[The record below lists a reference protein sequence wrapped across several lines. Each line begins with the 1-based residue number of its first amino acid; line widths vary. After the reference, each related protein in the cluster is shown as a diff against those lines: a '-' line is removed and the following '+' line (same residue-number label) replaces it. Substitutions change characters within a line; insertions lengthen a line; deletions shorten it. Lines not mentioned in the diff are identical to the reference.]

1 MRSAWLGLALVLL
14 SSPALGH
21 KASDSYL
28 SLTLDGAR
36 ISGQWDIALRDLD
49 YALSLD
55 TNDDGALTWGE
66 VRTQHAEIAAYARSH
81 LSLAMAGDP
90 CPMEVTGQL
99 IDQHS
104 DGAYSVLRFHA
115 TCPHRADRLSVD
127 YRLLFDLDPQHKGL
141 LRLSQGQYTQSAVFS
156 PQDPV
161 RSFVSGSTNLWR
173 SLMDYAG
180 SGVWHIWRGFDH
192 ILFLIALLLPAVLQ
206 RAQDGWRGVS
216 HWRPALIDTLKIV
229 SAFTVAHSITLSA
242 ATLGLAHL
250 PSRLVESV
258 IAASVILA
266 ALNNIFPLL
275 PAQRWVVAGVFGL
288 IHGFGFASVLTD
300 LGLPPGALASA
311 LVGFN
316 LGVELGQL
324 ALVSVFLPLAYALR
338 ASIFY
343 RYVLRIAGS
352 VIVAG
357 LAGVWLVE
365 RAFNLRLLAL

>member
-1 MRSAWLGLALVLL
+1 MKGLWLGVVLL
-14 SSPALGH
+14 LLSAPALGH

-28 SLTLDGAR
+28 SLTLDGAH

-55 TNDDGALTWGE
+55 RNDDGALTWGE
-66 VRTQHAEIAAYARSH
+66 VRAHHADIAAYTRRH
-81 LSLAMAGDP
+81 LTLTMAGAP
-90 CPMEVTGQL
+90 CPMEIGEQL

-104 DGAYSVLRFHA
+104 DGAYSVLRF
-115 TCPHRADRLSVD
+115 RADCAQIAGTLNVD

-141 LRLSQGQYTQSAVFS
+141 LRLSQGQQTQSAVFT
-156 PQDPV
+156 PRNPTRNFLLGATGV
-161 RSFVSGSTNLWR
+161 WR
-173 SLMDYAG
+173 SLLDYAG
-180 SGVWHIWRGFDH
+180 SGVWHIWRGVDH

-206 RAQDGWRGVS
+206 RTQGEWRGVT

-242 ATLGLAHL
+242 ATLGLVHL
-250 PSRLVESV
+250 PSRPVESI

-266 ALNNIFPLL
+266 ALNNVFPLL
-275 PAQRWVVAGVFGL
+275 PGRRWMVAGVFGL

-324 ALVSVFLPLAYALR
+324 ALVSLFLPLAYVLR
-338 ASIFY
+338 ASFFY
-343 RYVLRIAGS
+343 RYTLRVAGS
-352 VIVAG
+352 VSVAG
-357 LAGVWLVE
+357 LASMWLVE
-365 RAFNLRLLAL
+365 RAFNLRLLA